1 MKTLRIY
8 LRREILAATGLV
20 LLAFLALFAFF
31 DLLGELDQVG
41 RGGYRLKHA
50 VIFVALS
57 LPSRAYEVL
66 PIAALVGTL
75 FALTQ
80 LARSSEITVMRASGL
95 STAKA
100 VLVLTQIG
108 LIFAAGT
115 FVLGEFV
122 APPLERVAQKWRLRS
137 TNSSLPQELRSG
149 FWVRDGRLFVNAQQV
164 QPERG
169 LEGVR
174 VFEFDDQ
181 YRLVT
186 LTDAQHGD
194 YVPGEGWRLLD
205 VVQTRFLGNRTELV
219 KLPEYRWQSELTPE
233 MMSVVMVTPERMAL
247 RTLVPY
253 IRHLK
258 ENAQATGRHEVAL
271 WKKLAYPFASIV
283 MMCLALPFAFVHHRS
298 GAVGAK
304 ILLGVMIGMCFH
316 LLNGLF
322 TNLGVINAWP
332 ASVSAL
338 TPSLIFLLITAGML
352 WWVERR

>member
-1 MKTLRIY
+1 MKTLRNY

-41 RGGYRLKHA
+41 RAGYRLKHA
-50 VIFVALS
+50 IIFVTLS

-66 PIAALVGTL
+66 PIAALIGTL

-80 LARSSEITVMRASGL
+80 LARNSEITVMRASGL
-95 STAKA
+95 STLKA
-100 VLVLTQIG
+100 VSALAQIG
-108 LIFAAGT
+108 LIFAAMT
-115 FVLGEFV
+115 FLLGEFV

-137 TNSSLPQELRSG
+137 TNSTLPQELRSG
-149 FWVRDGRLFVNAQQV
+149 FWVRDGKLFVNAQHV
-164 QPERG
+164 QPDRG
-169 LEGVR
+169 LENVR
-174 VFEFDDQ
+174 VYEFDDQ
-181 YRLVT
+181 ARLVS
-186 LTDAQHGD
+186 LTDAARGD
-194 YVPGEGWRLLD
+194 YVPHEGWRLVD
-205 VVQTRFLGNRTELV
+205 VVQTRFLSDRTELLN
-219 KLPEYRWQSELTPE
+219 LPEFRWKSEITPE
-233 MMSVVMVTPERMAL
+233 MMSVVMVTPERMSL

-253 IRHLK
+253 IRHLRD
-258 ENAQATGRHEVAL
+258 NAQTTGRHEIAL

-298 GAVGAK
+298 GQVGAK
-304 ILLGVMIGMCFH
+304 ILLGVMIGMTFH

-322 TNLGVINAWP
+322 TNLGVLNDWP

-338 TPSLIFLLITAGML
+338 TPSLIFLLITAAML